1 MKKFI
6 VICLSLVMLFSL
18 SLTALAANGA
28 FLKSPSRNT
37 APIIVDFKPN
47 SNEDGQCDSKLV
59 VTPYN
64 ERNNLPADLLAK
76 LEKAYADIAGT
87 DDITTFNDAIAKLA
101 EEKDIDGKDL
111 AVSDLFDI
119 HVTGCTVHEN
129 HTGYNIQ
136 LDSDNLGRFVTFLHL
151 NENNEW
157 EIISDAKVSEDGKR
171 LEFSVDSLSPFAI
184 VVNRN
189 ETVEPGDN
197 TMIIVWAIVAVT
209 SGLLLVAL
217 LAKKKKQQNEL

>member
-37 APIIVDFKPN
+37 APIIVDFKPS
-47 SNEDGQCDSKLV
+47 SNEDGQCNAQLV

-64 ERNNLPADLLAK
+64 ERNNLSAELLAK

-87 DDITTFNDAIAKLA
+87 NDITTFNDAIAKFA
-101 EEKDIDGKDL
+101 EEKGIDGEDL

-119 HVTGCTVHEN
+119 SVTECTVHEN
-129 HTGYNIQ
+129 HTAYNIQ
-136 LDSDNLGRFVTFLHL
+136 LDSDNLGRFVAFLHL

-157 EIISDAKVSEDGKR
+157 EIVSDAKVSEDGKR
-171 LEFSVDSLSPFAI
+171 LEFSVKSLSPFAI